1 MTPTLESALAGLPAK
16 PRVHELSKR
25 IGITNKELLAA
36 LAERGL
42 TVSSASSSVPLAVA
56 QEVIQTLLGA
66 AGPAG
71 PDESEPA
78 AAETS
83 ETEPSAAGTAGSN
96 IPGDTPGTG
105 GHAINPLFLP
115 PADAPA
121 APARSSDTD
130 QPDQDRGDSD
140 AEADA
145 PTGGGRR
152 RRGRS
157 GKGRR
162 SAADR
167 AADQESAEPA
177 GSTDL
182 APADEVVESDTS
194 ARDDQDRGAPA
205 ESDESDDESSAR
217 GRRRRR
223 GRRGRGRVGDNDNQS
238 ADDSQEGSVTDAAQ
252 GDAAP
257 DADEAELPQPAD
269 AADGENERESADTTD
284 DASDDS
290 DRNNSDNEQD
300 SDDGSQGGA
309 GGNRRRRRRR
319 RRTSGD
325 EAPRE
330 DDPDNTVVHVREPR
344 LSQAATGGSNG
355 GSNTAASNE
364 VQGVRGSTRL
374 EAKRQR
380 RRDSRDSSRRR
391 PQILTEAEFLARRE
405 SVERVMAVRQ
415 RGGLAQVALLE
426 DGILVEHF
434 VSQTGSDSMIG
445 SVFLGKVQ
453 NVLPSM
459 EAAFV
464 DIGRGRNAVI
474 YAGEVNWD
482 AAGLNGKARR
492 IETALSS
499 GDTILAQVSK
509 DPVGHKGARLTTQI
523 SLPGR
528 FVVYVPGGGATGI
541 SRKLPDTERKRLKSI
556 MDRIVPEDAGVIIR
570 TAAEGIAEEELARDV
585 ERLKSQWEEI
595 SRRASEKTS
604 APTQLYAEPG
614 TLIKVVRDLFNSDI
628 TRLVVDGDEAY
639 GPVAEY
645 VTAVAPEL
653 ADRLV
658 RYESATPGG
667 ADVFAA
673 YRIDEQIAK
682 ALERKVHLP
691 SGGSLVIDR
700 TEAMTVV
707 DVNTGKYT
715 GSGGNLEETVTK
727 NNLEAAE
734 EMVRQLRL
742 RDIGGIIVV
751 DFIDMVLE
759 SNRELVL
766 RRLTEALG
774 RDRTRHQVAEVTS
787 LGLVQMTR
795 KRMGTGLVEAFSEP
809 CPHCGGRGIVLHDL
823 PVVAS
828 PVEDNSSERRT
839 GKARRSRG
847 RDSERVEEIVV
858 PRVVEQTPGRRPD
871 PRGPKPPS
879 FGSTDPEAAAATGI
893 ESEIDQRPARGSDG
907 GGRSRGR
914 RGRGSSLDRAAEVN
928 AAGDEIDWIE
938 AAARAGIAAADAA
951 DSDDEEFGHADAR
964 QSGDEG
970 SDGAAP
976 DGAGSDGATSEGAAS
991 EGPASES
998 LESVSGDVRTEHD
1011 GSDGPGSADQDG
1023 IEIIVAA
1030 DDLQPAAVDVTIEPV
1045 EPAPEAA
1052 AAAEPAPRRR
1062 GRRAAGRP
1070 AGAPAAASV
1079 PVDIIVPEAPAAPA
1093 AAPANGAATAGS
1105 GAVAAGSEQIVNGE
1119 PADLGSP
1126 EGANGSPPQP
1136 AVPAAPPR
1144 RRRAASRPAGPA
1156 AGAAG
1161 DALVVTLPAE
1171 TPTG

>member
-1 MTPTLESALAGLPAK
+1 M
-16 PRVHELSKR
+16 
-25 IGITNKELLAA
+25 
-36 LAERGL
+36 
-42 TVSSASSSVPLAVA
+42 
-56 QEVIQTLLGA
+56 
-66 AGPAG
+66 
-71 PDESEPA
+71 
-78 AAETS
+78 
-83 ETEPSAAGTAGSN
+83 
-96 IPGDTPGTG
+96 
-105 GHAINPLFLP
+105 
-115 PADAPA
+115 
-121 APARSSDTD
+121 
-130 QPDQDRGDSD
+130 
-140 AEADA
+140 
-145 PTGGGRR
+145 
-152 RRGRS
+152 
-157 GKGRR
+157 
-162 SAADR
+162 
-167 AADQESAEPA
+167 
-177 GSTDL
+177 
-182 APADEVVESDTS
+182 
-194 ARDDQDRGAPA
+194 
-205 ESDESDDESSAR
+205 
-217 GRRRRR
+217 
-223 GRRGRGRVGDNDNQS
+223 
-238 ADDSQEGSVTDAAQ
+238 
-252 GDAAP
+252 
-257 DADEAELPQPAD
+257 
-269 AADGENERESADTTD
+269 
-284 DASDDS
+284 
-290 DRNNSDNEQD
+290 
-300 SDDGSQGGA
+300 
-309 GGNRRRRRRR
+309 
-319 RRTSGD
+319 
-325 EAPRE
+325 
-330 DDPDNTVVHVREPR
+330 VHVREPR
-344 LSQAATGGSNG
+344 LSQAATGGSSS
-355 GSNTAASNE
+355 GSNSGASNE

-595 SRRASEKTS
+595 SRRASEKNN

-742 RDIGGIIVV
+742 RDIGGIIVI

-828 PVEDNSSERRT
+828 PAEDNSSERRT

-871 PRGPKPPS
+871 PRGPKPPM
-879 FGSTDPEAAAATGI
+879 FGSTEREPVAAIGI
-893 ESEIDQRPARGSDG
+893 ESEVDERPARDSDG

-914 RGRGSSLDRAAEVN
+914 RGRGSSLERAAEVN

-951 DSDDEEFGHADAR
+951 DSDDEEFGHADSR
-964 QSGDEG
+964 PSGYEG
-970 SDGAAP
+970 S
-976 DGAGSDGATSEGAAS
+976 DGAGSDGCRVGWCRVGWCRVGRSGRYRDHRRS
-991 EGPASES
+991 GGPAADRSRRDDRACGS
-998 LESVSGDVRTEHD
+998 CSGSRS
-1011 GSDGPGSADQDG
+1011 GRGGGP
-1023 IEIIVAA
+1023 
-1030 DDLQPAAVDVTIEPV
+1030 PAA
-1045 EPAPEAA
+1045 
-1052 AAAEPAPRRR
+1052 
-1062 GRRAAGRP
+1062 RP
-1070 AGAPAAASV
+1070 AGGRASRGCTGGSV
-1079 PVDIIVPEAPAAPA
+1079 RSGRHHRSG
-1093 AAPANGAATAGS
+1093 GACRTGRQWVERRRNVLGS
-1105 GAVAAGSEQIVNGE
+1105 GSVSAGSEQTGDGE
-1119 PADLGSP
+1119 PADVGSAA
-1126 EGANGSPPQP
+1126 GVNGNSAQP
-1136 AVPAAPPR
+1136 TAPAAPPR

-1156 AGAAG
+1156 AGPAG
-1161 DALVVTLPAE
+1161 DAVVVTLPAE

>member
-1 MTPTLESALAGLPAK
+1 MTPTLETALAGLPAK

-25 IGITNKELLAA
+25 IGISNKEVLTL

-42 TVSSASSSVPLAVA
+42 TITSASASVPLPVA
-56 QEVIQTLLGA
+56 QELLTTLLGGEA
-66 AGPAG
+66 AADVADTAEPAVA
-71 PDESEPA
+71 PEEPA
-78 AAETS
+78 ADAPAT
-83 ETEPSAAGTAGSN
+83 PA
-96 IPGDTPGTG
+96 DTPAGADL
-105 GHAINPLFLP
+105 AINPLFLP
-115 PADAPA
+115 PAEVAPARPPRRRRAAA
-121 APARSSDTD
+121 APAEVD
-130 QPDQDRGDSD
+130 PNAAPADSD
-140 AEADA
+140 SATDATPEVPVDTEAEA
-145 PTGGGRR
+145 TGGRR

-162 SAADR
+162 GRPDERDATDAGPDTAAGSGTDGDTTEV
-167 AADQESAEPA
+167 ATEPASAEAVNDGGEPGEA
-177 GSTDL
+177 DTPGRNSDAEADADTD
-182 APADEVVESDTS
+182 
-194 ARDDQDRGAPA
+194 
-205 ESDESDDESSAR
+205 SDELSGR

-223 GRRGRGRVGDNDNQS
+223 GRRGRGRLADSDEEQSDATGGDTADNDAADATDRATG
-238 ADDSQEGSVTDAAQ
+238 ADDSSDTG
-252 GDAAP
+252 
-257 DADEAELPQPAD
+257 AD
-269 AADGENERESADTTD
+269 AQ
-284 DASDDS
+284 DDS
-290 DRNNSDNEQD
+290 DGDR
-300 SDDGSQGGA
+300 DGDRDTDGGQVGSA
-309 GGNRRRRRRR
+309 NRRRRRRR
-319 RRTSGD
+319 RRANGD
-325 EAPRE
+325 ETPRE

-344 LSQAATGGSNG
+344 LSQAATGGP
-355 GSNTAASNE
+355 GSGSGE

-426 DGILVEHF
+426 DGVLVEHF

-570 TAAEGIAEEELARDV
+570 TAAEGIAEDELARDV

-628 TRLVVDGDEAY
+628 TRLVVDGEEAY
-639 GPVAEY
+639 EPVAEY
-645 VTAVAPEL
+645 VNAVAPEL

-658 RYESATPGG
+658 RYESATPNGP
-667 ADVFAA
+667 DVFAT

-734 EMVRQLRL
+734 EIVRQLRL

-809 CPHCGGRGIVLHDL
+809 CPHCGGRGIVLHDM
-823 PVVAS
+823 PMVATAVDDA
-828 PVEDNSSERRT
+828 PAERRT
-839 GKARRSRG
+839 GKSRRNRG
-847 RDSERVEEIVV
+847 REERSDDIVV
-858 PRVVEQTPGRRPD
+858 PRVVEQAPGRRPD
-871 PRGPKPPS
+871 PRGPKPPIAAV
-879 FGSTDPEAAAATGI
+879 GERGVSTGRDAARDTH
-893 ESEIDQRPARGSDG
+893 RPVIAVGLSGDDAG
-907 GGRSRGR
+907 
-914 RGRGSSLDRAAEVN
+914 EV
-928 AAGDEIDWIE
+928 DWIE
-938 AAARAGIAAADAA
+938 AAASAGIAAADAA
-951 DSDDEEFGHADAR
+951 DADDFEFG
-964 QSGDEG
+964 EPT
-970 SDGAAP
+970 SD
-976 DGAGSDGATSEGAAS
+976 AAS
-991 EGPASES
+991 EGT
-998 LESVSGDVRTEHD
+998 G
-1011 GSDGPGSADQDG
+1011 DGPTID
-1023 IEIIVAA
+1023 AA
-1030 DDLQPAAVDVTIEPV
+1030 DGAPTAGGAPTADAAADSAAAGAASVEQDLQVVT
-1045 EPAPEAA
+1045 EPAPIDVEASPPA
-1052 AAAEPAPRRR
+1052 ATESAATEPAATGQAPAPSDGGGAVSGTAASSGQRPRR
-1062 GRRAAGRP
+1062 RRAAGRP
-1070 AGAPAAASV
+1070 AGAPAGTSG
-1079 PVDIIVPEAPAAPA
+1079 PVDIIVPEAAVTRADPSADGGAGIGTAGHGDATAATVGPSTGEPATGDQAPQNGHVGTDGAAPA
-1093 AAPANGAATAGS
+1093 AST
-1105 GAVAAGSEQIVNGE
+1105 
-1119 PADLGSP
+1119 
-1126 EGANGSPPQP
+1126 
-1136 AVPAAPPR
+1136 PPR

-1156 AGAAG
+1156 AGDGAEP
-1161 DALVVTLPAE
+1161 LVLSVPADQ
-1171 TPTG
+1171 PPS

>member
-1 MTPTLESALAGLPAK
+1 MTPTLESALSGLPAK

-25 IGITNKELLAA
+25 IGISNKELLAA
-36 LAERGL
+36 LADRGL

-56 QEVIQTLLGA
+56 QELIESLLGGQQA
-66 AGPAG
+66 DIAEP
-71 PDESEPA
+71 ESGEPA
-78 AAETS
+78 VLQTPA
-83 ETEPSAAGTAGSN
+83 EPSAAD
-96 IPGDTPGTG
+96 IPGDSPGQS
-105 GHAINPLFLP
+105 GHEINPLFLP
-115 PADAPA
+115 PAEFDGVLKQQGRVLLDQDATEGESGP
-121 APARSSDTD
+121 PARSGS
-130 QPDQDRGDSD
+130 S
-140 AEADA
+140 
-145 PTGGGRR
+145 RR

-157 GKGRR
+157 GGGRR
-162 SAADR
+162 
-167 AADQESAEPA
+167 PA
-177 GSTDL
+177 QDSTDNT
-182 APADEVVESDTS
+182 ESDTVSVDDTAQAAAVEVTPDLQSVAVIEAPENVAEDGDTDEDEGAS
-194 ARDDQDRGAPA
+194 AGTDNSGDEGDDDSG
-205 ESDESDDESSAR
+205 SR

-223 GRRGRGRVGDNDNQS
+223 GRRGRGRVSDNDDR
-238 ADDSQEGSVTDAAQ
+238 AEGPASEDTP
-252 GDAAP
+252 AAP
-257 DADEAELPQPAD
+257 DEVVTTAP
-269 AADGENERESADTTD
+269 DGELAESTV
-284 DASDDS
+284 ASSGESDDDS
-290 DRNNSDNEQD
+290 DEENET
-300 SDDGSQGGA
+300 DGDTGSGGTA
-309 GGNRRRRRRR
+309 GNRRRRRRR
-319 RRTSGD
+319 RRSTGD

-344 LSQAATGGSNG
+344 LSQAGSSAA
-355 GSNTAASNE
+355 GSASAPSNE

-415 RGGLAQVALLE
+415 RGDLAQVALLE

-459 EAAFV
+459 EAAFC

-541 SRKLPDTERKRLKSI
+541 SRKLPDTERRRLKTI

-585 ERLKSQWEEI
+585 ERLKLQWEEI
-595 SRRASEKTS
+595 TRRAAEKTS
-604 APTQLYAEPG
+604 APTQLYGEPG
-614 TLIKVVRDLFNSDI
+614 TLIKVIRDLFNSDI
-628 TRLVVDGDEAY
+628 TRLVIDGDDAY
-639 GPVAEY
+639 EPVAEY
-645 VTAVAPEL
+645 INAVAPEL

-658 RYESATPGG
+658 KYETNRPGG
-667 ADVFAA
+667 PDVFAA

-742 RDIGGIIVV
+742 RDIGGIIVI

-809 CPHCGGRGIVLHDL
+809 CPHCGGRGLVLHDL

-828 PVEDNSSERRT
+828 PIEDNFSD
-839 GKARRSRG
+839 RRSGKTGRRRG
-847 RDSERVEEIVV
+847 RDTDRVEEIVV
-858 PRVVEQTPGRRPD
+858 PRVVEQAVGRRPD
-871 PRGPKPPS
+871 PRGPKPPM
-879 FGSTDPEAAAATGI
+879 GGAVDHN
-893 ESEIDQRPARGSDG
+893 G
-907 GGRSRGR
+907 GGRLEAGN
-914 RGRGSSLDRAAEVN
+914 GVEAAQDTRGSGPSTAEG
-928 AAGDEIDWIE
+928 AEIDWIE
-938 AAARAGIAAADAA
+938 AAASAGIQAAEDADEDGFEAHQPGSGDGLDEA
-951 DSDDEEFGHADAR
+951 PVEVDEVVVEVNGDARGVGPDDAGQDENEVGNVAPDYSASDDSAP
-964 QSGDEG
+964 
-970 SDGAAP
+970 DGAP
-976 DGAGSDGATSEGAAS
+976 DGAGEVAPVSEEAA
-991 EGPASES
+991 
-998 LESVSGDVRTEHD
+998 
-1011 GSDGPGSADQDG
+1011 
-1023 IEIIVAA
+1023 
-1030 DDLQPAAVDVTIEPV
+1030 
-1045 EPAPEAA
+1045 PAPER
-1052 AAAEPAPRRR
+1052 RRR
-1062 GRRAAGRP
+1062 GRRSAGRP
-1070 AGAPAAASV
+1070 AGAPPAAE
-1079 PVDIIVPEAPAAPA
+1079 PVDMVIRDAVPEPQQSWTAPSSEQGSDDHSSNGHDEHSG
-1093 AAPANGAATAGS
+1093 PANGNGS
-1105 GAVAAGSEQIVNGE
+1105 SE
-1119 PADLGSP
+1119 PAA
-1126 EGANGSPPQP
+1126 EATQPP
-1136 AVPAAPPR
+1136 AAPAAPPR

-1156 AGAAG
+1156 AGVSAPEP
-1161 DALVVTLPAE
+1161 VVISIPAE
-1171 TPTG
+1171 SIPTEQPVS

>member
-1 MTPTLESALAGLPAK
+1 MTPTLESALSGLPAK

-25 IGITNKELLAA
+25 IGISNKELLAA
-36 LAERGL
+36 LATRGL
-42 TVSSASSSVPLAVA
+42 AVSSASSSVPLAVA
-56 QEVIQTLLGA
+56 QEVIESLLGGQEGDTAGA
-66 AGPAG
+66 ASG
-71 PDESEPA
+71 EPA
-78 AAETS
+78 VLATPAEPPVA
-83 ETEPSAAGTAGSN
+83 EK
-96 IPGDTPGTG
+96 PGDSPGQS
-105 GHAINPLFLP
+105 GHEINPLFLP
-115 PADAPA
+115 PAEFDSARKQQGPVLRDQNAADFDGDPTLQGRGQLDQDAPQGESGP
-121 APARSSDTD
+121 PARSGS
-130 QPDQDRGDSD
+130 S
-140 AEADA
+140 
-145 PTGGGRR
+145 RR

-157 GKGRR
+157 GGGRR
-162 SAADR
+162 AQDGTDKDAPPADDAA
-167 AADQESAEPA
+167 AAVVADGALDEQAAAVGDATDNPNSGNLNSGNLTTEGGDADGGRPAETPSTDASAETSSTETPSA
-177 GSTDL
+177 DTGSDG
-182 APADEVVESDTS
+182 DG
-194 ARDDQDRGAPA
+194 DDDSG
-205 ESDESDDESSAR
+205 SR

-223 GRRGRGRVGDNDNQS
+223 GRRGRGRVSDT
-238 ADDSQEGSVTDAAQ
+238 DDRAEDQGSGVGPASSDEVVA
-252 GDAAP
+252 AAP
-257 DADEAELPQPAD
+257 AAVPAGPAEASSEDSDED
-269 AADGENERESADTTD
+269 SD
-284 DASDDS
+284 DDS
-290 DRNNSDNEQD
+290 DT
-300 SDDGSQGGA
+300 DGDAGSGST

-319 RRTSGD
+319 RRSTGD

-344 LSQAATGGSNG
+344 LSQAGSSAG
-355 GSNTAASNE
+355 APSNE
-364 VQGVRGSTRL
+364 VQAVRGSTRL

-415 RGGLAQVALLE
+415 RGDLAQVALLE

-459 EAAFV
+459 EAAFC

-556 MDRIVPEDAGVIIR
+556 MDRIVPDDAGVIIR
-570 TAAEGIAEEELARDV
+570 TAAEGIAEDELARDV
-585 ERLKSQWEEI
+585 ERLQSQWAEI
-595 SRRASEKTS
+595 TRRAAEKTS

-614 TLIKVVRDLFNSDI
+614 TLIKVIRDLFNSDI
-628 TRLVVDGDEAY
+628 TRLVIDGDEAY
-639 GPVAEY
+639 EPVAEY
-645 VTAVAPEL
+645 INAVAPEL

-658 RYESATPGG
+658 KYETNRPGG
-667 ADVFAA
+667 PDVFAA

-742 RDIGGIIVV
+742 RDIGGIIVI

-809 CPHCGGRGIVLHDL
+809 CPNCGGRGLLLHDM

-828 PVEDNSSERRT
+828 PTEDNASDRRS
-839 GKARRSRG
+839 GKAARRRA
-847 RDSERVEEIVV
+847 RDEDRVEEIVV
-858 PRVVEQTPGRRPD
+858 PRVVEQAVGRRPD
-871 PRGPKPPS
+871 PRGPKPPI
-879 FGSTDPEAAAATGI
+879 AAAL
-893 ESEIDQRPARGSDG
+893 G
-907 GGRSRGR
+907 GGSQDVGA
-914 RGRGSSLDRAAEVN
+914 GNGGDSGPTGEVAPTGEEAPIVAEGAEV
-928 AAGDEIDWIE
+928 DWIE
-938 AAARAGIAAADAA
+938 AAASAGIQAAENADEDGFEAHQPVSRDGDVDIAPAEVQEIVVELAGDGRAPGEGIAGQDDPGAQPPGPGDSAPEDVTPA
-951 DSDDEEFGHADAR
+951 DSE
-964 QSGDEG
+964 
-970 SDGAAP
+970 P
-976 DGAGSDGATSEGAAS
+976 
-991 EGPASES
+991 
-998 LESVSGDVRTEHD
+998 
-1011 GSDGPGSADQDG
+1011 
-1023 IEIIVAA
+1023 
-1030 DDLQPAAVDVTIEPV
+1030 QP
-1045 EPAPEAA
+1045 
-1052 AAAEPAPRRR
+1052 AEPAPAAPARRR
-1062 GRRAAGRP
+1062 GRRSAGRP
-1070 AGAPAAASV
+1070 AGAPPAAQ
-1079 PVDIIVPEAPAAPA
+1079 PVDMVIREAVPEPQQPWTAPSAEVASDDHATNGHDEQSAPTDRDGSAEAPA
-1093 AAPANGAATAGS
+1093 
-1105 GAVAAGSEQIVNGE
+1105 VAAE
-1119 PADLGSP
+1119 P
-1126 EGANGSPPQP
+1126 P
-1136 AVPAAPPR
+1136 APPPR

-1156 AGAAG
+1156 AGESASEP
-1161 DALVVTLPAE
+1161 VVISMPAE
-1171 TPTG
+1171 SVAAEQPVS